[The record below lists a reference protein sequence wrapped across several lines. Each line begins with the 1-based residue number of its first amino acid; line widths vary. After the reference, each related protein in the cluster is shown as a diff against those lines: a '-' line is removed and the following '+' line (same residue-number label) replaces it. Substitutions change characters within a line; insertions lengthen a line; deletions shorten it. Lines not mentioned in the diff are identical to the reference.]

1 MCPCSLRRTFSTII
15 SGETRVYKNSLCLSC
30 GKRLSTLR
38 NQKGVTQEQLAEAS
52 GLSVD
57 FLSLIERGRRAP
69 SFKTLEQ
76 LSKALGLS
84 VRDLFDF
91 ENKE

>member
-1 MCPCSLRRTFSTII
+1 M
-15 SGETRVYKNSLCLSC
+15 YKNSLCLSF

>member
-1 MCPCSLRRTFSTII
+1 MST
-15 SGETRVYKNSLCLSC
+15 SSLCLKF
-30 GKRLSTLR
+30 GKKLSSLR
-38 NQKGVTQEQLAEAS
+38 AQKGITQEDLAEAA

-76 LSKALGLS
+76 LSSALS
-84 VRDLFDF
+84 INVKDLFDF
-91 ENKE
+91 VEE